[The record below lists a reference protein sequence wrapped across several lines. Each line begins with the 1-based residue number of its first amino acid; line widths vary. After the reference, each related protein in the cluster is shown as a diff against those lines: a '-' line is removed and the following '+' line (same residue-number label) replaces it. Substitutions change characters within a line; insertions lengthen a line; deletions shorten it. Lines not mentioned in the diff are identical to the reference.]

1 MRDFSHTLLKIT
13 GATSYWLDRLAVA
26 ICILFGIGILVSI
39 DVAIFSRYV
48 TQSSLLWPEEVARWL
63 MIWIAFIGAS
73 VGLKRKALIAFEFLV
88 NTYPPGLRRLADIAI
103 KVSIMFFLVW
113 FLIYGVV
120 TIEAA
125 SMFFGAGTGISHFWP
140 AIGPFIGGVIMMVH
154 LVHATL
160 EDVFRV
166 NPAVEVAGP
175 EA

>member
-1 MRDFSHTLLKIT
+1 MHDISRTILKVT
-13 GATSYWLDRLAVA
+13 GAVSYWLDRAAVA

-48 TQSSLLWPEEVARWL
+48 TQASLLWPEEVARWL
-63 MIWIAFIGAS
+63 MVWIAFIGAS

-113 FLIYGVV
+113 FLIYGLV

-125 SMFFGAGTGISHFWP
+125 SKFFGAGTGISHFWP

-154 LVHATL
+154 LVHAML
-160 EDVFRV
+160 EDIFHV
-166 NPAVEVAGP
+166 NATA
-175 EA
+175 EAEETDA

>member
-1 MRDFSHTLLKIT
+1 MHDFSLTLLKVT
-13 GATSYWLDRLAVA
+13 GAISEWLDRLAVA

-48 TQSSLLWPEEVARWL
+48 TQASLLWPEEVARWL
-63 MIWIAFIGAS
+63 MVWIAFVGAS
-73 VGLKRKALIAFEFLV
+73 VGLKRKALIAFQFLID
-88 NTYPPGLRRLADIAI
+88 TYPPGLRRLADIAI
-103 KVSIMFFLVW
+103 KFSIMFFLGW
-113 FLIYGVV
+113 FLIYGIV

-125 SMFFGAGTGISHFWP
+125 SKFFGAGTGISHFWP

-154 LVHATL
+154 LVHAIL

-166 NPAVEVAGP
+166 NPTAEAAGP